1 MLPVLKAASDSASCL
16 RTASTVNREI
26 GTPKVDFVSREMNRT
41 IVSDLSGTPFKI
53 PTYFPPPASTIAEI
67 SASFKLEFMVFKP
80 LVLVL
85 TYRSASG
92 LRIHSRQ
99 LRRRRLKLTAD
110 ELMPYI
116 RIQG

>member
-1 MLPVLKAASDSASCL
+1 MLPVLKAALDSTSCL

-41 IVSDLSGTPFKI
+41 IVSDLSGTPFKT

-67 SASFKLEFMVFKP
+67 SASFQLEFMVFEP
-80 LVLVL
+80 LVLLL
-85 TYRSASG
+85 TYPLAPG

-99 LRRRRLKLTAD
+99 LRRRRLQFTAD

-116 RIQG
+116 RIPG